1 MGEKN
6 KKKTI
11 SLRRGYR
18 KGGEGCHGRK
28 GEGREEKWGKREDSG
43 VVGTGKKKTSRW
55 KEGRGLGKKRG
66 TMEKNVTKAKTEGIG
81 RKEEKECLHSWA
93 SAHRGKWG

>member
-28 GEGREEKWGKREDSG
+28 GEGREEKCGKREDSG
-43 VVGTGKKKTSRW
+43 VVGREKRKQVDGKKGGGW
-55 KEGRGLGKKRG
+55 E
-66 TMEKNVTKAKTEGIG
+66 
-81 RKEEKECLHSWA
+81 RKGGQWRKM
-93 SAHRGKWG
+93 

>member
-28 GEGREEKWGKREDSG
+28 GEGREEKCGEREYRG
-43 VVGTGKKKTSRW
+43 IVETGKKENK
-55 KEGRGLGKKRG
+55 
-66 TMEKNVTKAKTEGIG
+66 
-81 RKEEKECLHSWA
+81 
-93 SAHRGKWG
+93 

>member
-1 MGEKN
+1 VSRKKRRRAGREMGEKGGQR
-6 KKKTI
+6 
-11 SLRRGYR
+11 SSW
-18 KGGEGCHGRK
+18 KGR
-28 GEGREEKWGKREDSG
+28 
-43 VVGTGKKKTSRW
+43 KKTSRW

-66 TMEKNVTKAKTEGIG
+66 TTEKNVTKAKTEGIG

>member
-43 VVGTGKKKTSRW
+43 VVGTGKKENK
-55 KEGRGLGKKRG
+55 
-66 TMEKNVTKAKTEGIG
+66 
-81 RKEEKECLHSWA
+81 
-93 SAHRGKWG
+93 